1 MTTGLHHISWAG
13 GATVPDM
20 FFGTSAYSR
29 ERGNLPELP
38 VINMFVEPSPASAAG
53 FVLQSRPGI
62 EQASVV
68 GDGPIRGMFQ
78 KDGAMNGDRFAVSGG
93 LLYRGISPV
102 GAVAGSD
109 ATSFAV
115 SPERL
120 LLTLGAKLYGYNGTA
135 LAVIPL
141 PDDQNVVATAYL
153 AGYEIAVAK
162 GTNTFYFKQSN
173 QAAFDGLD
181 YANAENE
188 PDEIRDV
195 LAVNDVLVFLG
206 SESVEF
212 WPKTGDPNAPFAPTE
227 GRVYAKGV
235 IGTGCAVEFDNTF
248 AWIGNNR
255 IIYVGASVPQRIS
268 DFGIEERI
276 KASTTF
282 RLFAYFFEGTEFLV
296 LRLSQGTW
304 LFSAATRQ
312 WSEFQSYG
320 RPNWRAS
327 CALPGPVF
335 GDDETGTIWRFSG
348 GHIDA
353 GGVLE
358 RRFRGATPLSGG
370 AFTANNVRM
379 SVNVGEAVDL
389 TGVYAAPV
397 IEMRTSRDAARTFDD
412 WRAVPL
418 GEQGK
423 YRTLVEWRRNGMFD
437 PPGMVAEFRVT
448 DPVPLR
454 ISAVTINEQTGGRG
468 R

>member
-1 MTTGLHHISWAG
+1 M
-13 GATVPDM
+13 PEM

-38 VINMFVEPSPASAAG
+38 VINMFVEPSPATDTG
-53 FVLQSRPGI
+53 IVLQSRPGLA
-62 EQASVV
+62 QMASV
-68 GDGPIRGMFQ
+68 GEGPIRGMFQ
-78 KDGAMNGDRFAVSGG
+78 KDGALGGDRFAVSGNK
-93 LLYRGISPV
+93 LYRNISLL
-102 GAVAGSD
+102 GSVEGVD
-109 ATSFAV
+109 VVSFAA
-115 SPERL
+115 SPARL
-120 LLTLGAKLYGYNGTA
+120 LVTLGTRLYRYDGTSLVA
-135 LAVIPL
+135 DTM
-141 PDDQNVVATAYL
+141 PDSQNVVATAYL

-162 GTNTFYFKQSN
+162 GTNTFYFRQYTSDT
-173 QAAFDGLD
+173 FDGLD

-212 WPKTGDPNAPFAPTE
+212 WPKTGDANIPFAPTE

-235 IGTGCAVEFDNTF
+235 IGTGCATEFDNTF

-255 IIYVGASVPQRIS
+255 IVYIGANVPQRIS

-282 RLFAYFFEGTEFLV
+282 ALFSYFFEGSEFLV

-320 RPNWRAS
+320 RSNWRAR

-335 GDDETGTIWRFSG
+335 GDDETGAIWSFG
-348 GHIDA
+348 TGHVDA

-358 RRFRGATPLSGG
+358 RRFRAAIPVSGG
-370 AFTANNVRM
+370 AFSANNVRL
-379 SVNVGEAVDL
+379 SVNVGETPNL
-389 TGVYAAPV
+389 TGDYANPV
-397 IEMRTSRDAARTFDD
+397 IEMRTSRDAARTFDA
-412 WRAVPL
+412 WRPISL

-423 YRTLVEWRRNGMFD
+423 YRTLTEWRRCGMFD
-437 PPGMVAEFRVT
+437 APGMVAEFRVT

-454 ISAVTINEQTGGRG
+454 ASRVGVNEQSGGRG